1 MEKLAIK
8 IPVLIFFLA
17 VIYFASTGFDAVD
30 AIVRA
35 FLIGF
40 SSALI
45 ILILTMILMFFLTLR
60 ESKSESVKTLG
71 VKSER
76 MPLADAGQ
84 NGYPREKKVEMQP

>member
-17 VIYFASTGFDAVD
+17 VIYFASTGFETVD

-35 FLIGF
+35 FLIAFGM
-40 SSALI
+40 ALI

-60 ESKSESVKTLG
+60 EGKSESVKTLG
-71 VKSER
+71 VK
-76 MPLADAGQ
+76 DAG
-84 NGYPREKKVEMQP
+84 KKVEMQA